1 MTPEQLATLRAA
13 ILAETDPEFVEY
25 RTSGATGAMAG
36 WFNEVASPAFVVFK
50 RSVPVDDVGLT
61 ISYVALAAMTD
72 ANQGQ
77 LVRFTQ
83 LNPTSFDP
91 SKADIRSFFNN
102 TFGGALGGAGQ
113 ATRNAMEALYRRDAL
128 RGEKLFATGT
138 GSFAAPAN
146 LVFEGTVSNDDIV
159 QAINLR

>member
-1 MTPEQLATLRAA
+1 MTPEQLATLRDA

-36 WFNEVASPAFVVFK
+36 WFNQQASPAYVVFK
-50 RSVPVDDVGLT
+50 KSVPTDDIGLT

-77 LVRFTQ
+77 LIRFTQ
-83 LNPTSFDP
+83 LNPVSFDP
-91 SKADIRSFFNN
+91 SKPDIRSFFNN
-102 TFGGALGGAGQ
+102 TFSGALGGQGQ
-113 ATRNAMEALYRRDAL
+113 ATRDAMEALYRRNAL

-138 GSFAAPAN
+138 GSFASPAT
-146 LVFEGTVSNDDIV
+146 LVFEGTVSNDNIV
-159 QAINLR
+159 QAINLP